1 MFIKEQLGSN
11 PLRSQK
17 LQGIVSSPC
26 WDPPRSRENS
36 PTPGWWWGVAE
47 TLHERHRLPGGH
59 TPGPLGASCPR
70 SRPPSLTAAVLRPWR
85 GQAGVV
91 PSQVKRMASEGGT
104 LWAKAGTGGGPGVC
118 WHVSLQ
124 PVAQPAITVGL
135 EHQTRIVSQFW
146 RPRVQDQRRCQQ
158 GYFLLRLGG
167 ASVFQASPPVSAGLP
182 AISDACWITTGVS
195 SLWAVDRY
203 LLSDQQLRKIRT
215 KCATGLPR

>member
-1 MFIKEQLGSN
+1 MSEWLFIKVQLGSN

-59 TPGPLGASCPR
+59 TPGQLGASCPR

-167 ASVFQASPPVSAGLP
+167 QVCSRPLPQCLLVCRRSLMLAGLQQES
-182 AISDACWITTGVS
+182 AASGLWTGTSCQISSCVR
-195 SLWAVDRY
+195 LE
-203 LLSDQQLRKIRT
+203 
-215 KCATGLPR
+215 